1 MARENKLYVL
11 DWGNGMIGIFKGSNL
26 SQVMNNTKSMLAWS
40 LKYAME
46 LYDCNGCEVEFLESR
61 EQLNKLR
68 IEKGLNKKPTFD
80 EYLHQRYKN
89 LNH

>member
-11 DWGNGMIGIFKGSNL
+11 DWDNGMIGIFKGSNL
-26 SQVMNNTKSMLAWS
+26 SQVMNNTKSMLDWS